1 MRKLKEKLDL
11 LAIKSQLVFLEKK
24 EAMDQIV
31 IMFIIIAVA
40 AGIIGL
46 LYIYSTGTLLT
57 TFQTKMNTL
66 INSWFDH
73 S

>member
-1 MRKLKEKLDL
+1 MKEKLEMA
-11 LAIKSQLVFLEKK
+11 AIKGHMAYLQKK

-66 INSWFDH
+66 VNGWFDH
-73 S
+73 T